1 MKNIIYKIKMFI
13 INHFS
18 ILILLLFLIL
28 SVFLNINMRNKLSKY
43 ENTIYGTYM
52 RQDQSMDELEYFV
65 FEKDKF
71 YHYIPFKLLD
81 KGDYN
86 EVYENVYFLKGNNEI
101 NDFIIKGVMK
111 DNEVIYFKDK
121 NLNNI
126 NIYLKI
132 SDVPTFINIEIKR

>member
-1 MKNIIYKIKMFI
+1 
-13 INHFS
+13 
-18 ILILLLFLIL
+18 
-28 SVFLNINMRNKLSKY
+28 MRNKLSKY
-43 ENTIYGTYM
+43 ENTIYGTYIG
-52 RQDQSMDELEYFV
+52 QGQSMDELEYFV

-86 EVYENVYFLKGNNEI
+86 EVYENVYFLKGDNEI

-126 NIYLKI
+126 NIYSKI
-132 SDVPTFINIEIKR
+132 SDVPTFINIEIKK

>member
-1 MKNIIYKIKMFI
+1 MKNIIYKIKIFI
-13 INHFS
+13 INHFF

-28 SVFLNINMRNKLSKY
+28 SVFFNINAQNKLNKY
-43 ENTIYGTYM
+43 KNTIYWTYM
-52 RQDQSMDELEYFV
+52 RQGQSMDELEYFV

-86 EVYENVYFLKGNNEI
+86 EIYENVYFLKGNNDI
-101 NDFIIKGVMK
+101 NDFIIKGVIK

-121 NLNNI
+121 DPNNI
-126 NIYLKI
+126 NIYSKI
-132 SDVPTFINIEIKR
+132 SDVPTFINMEIKK

>member
-1 MKNIIYKIKMFI
+1 MRNIIYKIKMFI
-13 INHFS
+13 INYFF

-28 SVFLNINMRNKLSKY
+28 SIFFNINMRNKLSKY

-52 RQDQSMDELEYFV
+52 RQGESIDELEYFV

-81 KGDYN
+81 KGDYD
-86 EVYENVYFLKGNNEI
+86 EIYENVYFLKGDNNI
-101 NDFIIKGVMK
+101 NDFIIKGVVK

-126 NIYLKI
+126 NVYSKI
-132 SDVPTFINIEIKR
+132 SNMPTFINIEIKK

>member
-1 MKNIIYKIKMFI
+1 MKNIIYKIKIFI

-28 SVFLNINMRNKLSKY
+28 SVFFNINAQNKLNKY
-43 ENTIYGTYM
+43 KNTIYGTYM
-52 RQDQSMDELEYFV
+52 RQGQSMDELEYFV

-86 EVYENVYFLKGNNEI
+86 EIYENVYFLKGNNDI
-101 NDFIIKGVMK
+101 NDFIIKGVIK

-121 NLNNI
+121 DPNNI
-126 NIYLKI
+126 NIYSKI
-132 SDVPTFINIEIKR
+132 SDVPTFINMEIKK

>member
-1 MKNIIYKIKMFI
+1 MKNNIYKIIIFI

-18 ILILLLFLIL
+18 ILFLLLFLIL
-28 SVFLNINMRNKLSKY
+28 SVFFNVNMQNKLSKY
-43 ENTIYGTYM
+43 QNTIYGTYA
-52 RQDQSMDELEYFV
+52 RQGQSMDKLEYFV

-86 EVYENVYFLKGNNEI
+86 EVYEKVYFLKGNNEI

-111 DNEVIYFKDK
+111 DNEVIYFRDKD
-121 NLNNI
+121 LNNI
-126 NIYLKI
+126 NIYSKI
-132 SDVPTFINIEIKR
+132 SDVPIFINIEIKK

>member
-1 MKNIIYKIKMFI
+1 MKNIIYKIKIFI
-13 INHFS
+13 INHFF

-28 SVFLNINMRNKLSKY
+28 SVFFNINAQNKLNKY
-43 ENTIYGTYM
+43 KNTIYGTYM
-52 RQDQSMDELEYFV
+52 RQGQSMDELEYFV

-86 EVYENVYFLKGNNEI
+86 EIYENVYFLKGNNDI
-101 NDFIIKGVMK
+101 NDFIIKGVIK

-121 NLNNI
+121 DPNNI
-126 NIYLKI
+126 NIYSKI
-132 SDVPTFINIEIKR
+132 SDVPTFINMEIKK